1 MFFGSLERPGR
12 PADAAWACVVAGCLV
27 GWPFNPLMADPEMAP
42 PGVTELQPP
51 LEPFTPAQPRSPA
64 EQRRLEALA
73 LFATARS
80 AQQQEQFESALRLY
94 QRALRRDPKSATIA
108 RAIVPLAFQLKRP
121 AVAVRYALHAA
132 ELEKADPLL
141 LRRLGVY
148 LTEQGDWEQAV
159 RLFERA
165 LDTRDSQRETAADVL
180 LHMELGR
187 LYHLIDRHE
196 MAANHFAK
204 VLHAL
209 ANPKD
214 FALDGETTKTVL
226 GDPASTYSLI
236 ADCFLLANRS
246 KEAMAAYQEAEK
258 ASPRPGRLQVNRA
271 RVLLHDGQPEKAF
284 QALEAAFEHDLSG
297 DDATPFL
304 ALIDVLGRLGRSD
317 EILPRLEALLEK
329 QENHPALRQTLADH
343 YREAGKLDDAAS
355 HYEELRK
362 RSPTLAGF
370 RGLTEVYRRAGKVEP
385 LLQVLGELAD
395 KTGALDAL
403 GPEGKEIAEN
413 KELLGKLID
422 LARKRK
428 QAPEANLDHG
438 AALAVAILALEG
450 GQFDAAG
457 EFFEAAVA
465 SRPERAAELLILWG
479 MGLMLSDK
487 PALAVDVFRR
497 AISGNEHPRINPL
510 FNFYLAGALELDGR
524 TDEALAAARKAVELE
539 PDSPRFHGRI
549 GWVLHHAG
557 RHKEAI
563 DAYRRTVERFDRDYS
578 SPDTRDALRQ
588 SRLVLSSLHVLE
600 GDLVQAEPWLEE
612 ILDEFPGDPG
622 AMNDLGYL
630 WADQGENLDL
640 ALEMIEQAVAAQP
653 ENAAFRD
660 SLGWVYYR
668 LGRHEEAVV
677 ELEKAAGLDEE
688 PDPTIL
694 DHLGDAYLKTNR
706 TEDARK
712 AWQRAVEAF
721 REAGESEKANAVEGK
736 LSPKK

>member
-1 MFFGSLERPGR
+1 MFFGSLERPRR
-12 PADAAWACVVAGCLV
+12 PANAAWACVFASCLV
-27 GWPFNPLMADPEMAP
+27 GWPFNPLLADPEMGP
-42 PGVTELQPP
+42 PGVTEFQPP
-51 LEPFTPAQPRSPA
+51 LEPFTPAEPRSAA
-64 EQRRLEALA
+64 EQRRLEALT

-94 QRALRRDPKSATIA
+94 QRALRRDPNSATIA

-121 AVAVRYALHAA
+121 AVAVRYALLAA
-132 ELEKADPLL
+132 ELEEADPLL

-165 LDTRDSQRETAADVL
+165 LDTRDSQRETAAEVL

-187 LYHLIDRHE
+187 LCHLIGRHE
-196 MAANHFAK
+196 TAAKHFTK

-226 GDPASTYSLI
+226 GDPASTYGLI

-246 KEAMAAYQEAEK
+246 KEAMTAYQKADK

-271 RVLLHDGQPEKAF
+271 RVLLHDGQPEQALE
-284 QALEAAFEHDLSG
+284 ALEAAFEHDLSG

-304 ALIDVLGRLGRSD
+304 ALIDVLGRLGRAD

-329 QENHPALRQTLADH
+329 QENHPALRQTLADQ
-343 YREAGKLDDAAS
+343 YREAGKLDEAAS

-370 RGLTEVYRRAGKVEP
+370 RGLAEVYRRGGKAEP

-403 GPEGKEIAEN
+403 GPEGKAIAED
-413 KELLGKLID
+413 KELLGKLVD

-438 AALAVAILALEG
+438 SALAAAILALESG
-450 GQFDAAG
+450 RFDAAG

-465 SRPERAAELLILWG
+465 ARPERAAELVILWG
-479 MGLMLSDK
+479 MGLTLSDK
-487 PALAVDVFRR
+487 PGMAADVFRR
-497 AISGNEHPRINPL
+497 AIGRNEHPRINPL
-510 FNFYLAGALELDGR
+510 FHFYLAGALELDGR
-524 TDEALAAARKAVELE
+524 TDEALAAARKAAKLE

-563 DAYRRTVERFDRDYS
+563 DAYRRTIKRFDGDYG

-588 SRLVLSSLHVLE
+588 SRLVLSSLYVLE
-600 GDLVQAEPWLEE
+600 GDLSQAEPWLEE

-630 WADQGENLDL
+630 WADQGKNLDL
-640 ALEMIEQAVAAQP
+640 ALEMIEKAVAAQP
-653 ENAAFRD
+653 DNAAFRD

-668 LGRHEEAVV
+668 LGRHEEAVI

-694 DHLGDAYLKTNR
+694 DHLGDAYLKANR
-706 TEDARK
+706 ADDAKK

-721 REAGESEKANAVEGK
+721 REAGETEKANAVKDK
-736 LSPKK
+736 LSPRQ